1 MTNCLPST
9 GSNTFQ
15 IIIVGLALLVAGV
28 AMVRSG
34 RSRALLA
41 GFALVGAGLCLSVS
55 STQPAQAACST
66 STTVPSG
73 TPTTFTGMI
82 YGLPAATDDCTNF
95 AESIFDGCDV
105 GSVISPDVL
114 SAWITT
120 VTATNTT
127 TNEVKTA
134 TLTPALTTGSACVAS
149 CGLAG
154 SEGFTGVGSFSFS
167 GLTTGT
173 WTIAL
178 TFNNSILDNNPGGA
192 PGNTL
197 EFALHAASVNSS
209 TVQFQAT
216 SKECAHDVATLSP
229 VTLSS
234 TSSTASF
241 YLSTMARNYC

>member
-9 GSNTFQ
+9 GSNTFLLL
-15 IIIVGLALLVAGV
+15 GLGLTALVAGV

-41 GFALVGAGLCLSVS
+41 TFALVGAGLCLGIASP
-55 STQPAQAACST
+55 QPAQAACST

-73 TPTTFTGMI
+73 TPTTFTGTI

-95 AESIFDGCDV
+95 TESIFDGCDS

-134 TLTPALTTGSACVAS
+134 TLTPTLATGSACVAS

-154 SEGFTGVGSFSFS
+154 SEGFTGIGTFSFS

-178 TFNNSILDNNPGGA
+178 TFNNSIIDNNPNGTPA
-192 PGNTL
+192 NTL

-216 SKECAHDVATLSP
+216 TNECAHDVATLSP
-229 VTLSS
+229 VTLS
-234 TSSTASF
+234 TPSSTASF
-241 YLSTMARNYC
+241 YLSTMASYYC